1 MFRVEKLIEVTATP
15 RPAETADPSADPSMA
30 SRRSL
35 LSGH

>member
-1 MFRVEKLIEVTATP
+1 MYRVETLIEATATP
-15 RPAETADPSADPSMA
+15 RPAETAHPTADPSMA